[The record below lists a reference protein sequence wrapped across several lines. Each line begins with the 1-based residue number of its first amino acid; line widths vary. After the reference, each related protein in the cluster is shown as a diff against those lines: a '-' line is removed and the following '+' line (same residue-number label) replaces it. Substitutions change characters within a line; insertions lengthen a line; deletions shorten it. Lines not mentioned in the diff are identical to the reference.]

1 MTHNNVQDADQPS
14 VAGVIPTTKIRPD
27 QGVGVFDF
35 REVWAYRG
43 LLFQMVRRQLVE
55 RIFSSPLSIV
65 WSFIRPAIMTL
76 AFYYLRRVANADF
89 GQDVPYALFIFSG
102 FCLWFLF
109 AETVTQV
116 AGSLAKD
123 SAVIKQVYY
132 PRIISPL
139 SIALSRLMDLAI
151 VVAAVAIAQVLFGVG
166 FDWRFV
172 LILPVGLTMFTLALG
187 LGAVFA
193 ALMLFHPD
201 TRRIL
206 EVMLYLGLFLSPVI
220 FSKSILP
227 PAVQTYYSLNPM
239 VGVLT
244 AARGSL
250 FGPASIDYAAWAV
263 SASISALLLAVGLW
277 MLSRA
282 ARIVGERL

>member
-1 MTHNNVQDADQPS
+1 MTHNNSHDIEPLIAAQT
-14 VAGVIPTTKIRPD
+14 PTTKIRPN

-35 REVWAYRG
+35 AEVWRYRG
-43 LLFQMVRRQLVE
+43 LLFQMVRRQLVL
-55 RIFSSPLSIV
+55 RIFSSPTSIV
-65 WSFIRPAIMTL
+65 WNFVRPAIMTL
-76 AFYYLRRVANADF
+76 AFYYLRRVSNADF
-89 GQDVPYALFIFSG
+89 GQDIPYTLFIFSG

-109 AETVTQV
+109 AETVLQV
-116 AGSLAKD
+116 AGSLASD
-123 SAVIKQVYY
+123 ASVIKQVYY

-151 VVAAVAIAQVLFGVG
+151 VVIAVAITQVFFGVG
-166 FDWRFV
+166 FDWNIV
-172 LILPVGLTMFTLALG
+172 LILPVGLTMFMLALG

-193 ALMLFHPD
+193 SLMLFHPD

-206 EVMLYLGLFLSPVI
+206 EIMLYLGLFLSPVI

-227 PAVQTYYSLNPM
+227 PTVQTYYPLNPM
-239 VGVLT
+239 VGILT

-250 FGPASIDYAAWAV
+250 FEPASIDYAAWAV
-263 SASISALLLAVGLW
+263 SATLSGALLAIGLW

-282 ARIVGERL
+282 ARLVGERL